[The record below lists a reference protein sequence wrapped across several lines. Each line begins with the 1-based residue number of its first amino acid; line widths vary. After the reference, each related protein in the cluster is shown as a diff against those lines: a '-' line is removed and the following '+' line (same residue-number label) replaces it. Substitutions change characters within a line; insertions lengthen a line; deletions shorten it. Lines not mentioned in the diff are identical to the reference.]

1 MINAR
6 ELTTDQMRVVS
17 WLTTPRDRREPN
29 TIEELAKEIGVR
41 PATILKWRSRKLDAL
56 AAEETRM
63 KLLEH
68 LPEVYDVLAREAAD
82 GSPEHM
88 KLFLTVARGHDVP
101 PTAPTAPDGTIVL
114 MGTEGNAKL
123 SKEDNDV

>member
-1 MINAR
+1 
-6 ELTTDQMRVVS
+6 MRVVS
-17 WLTTPRDRREPN
+17 WLATPEMEREPM
-29 TIEELAKEIGVR
+29 TLEDLATEIGVR

-63 KLLEH
+63 KLFEH
-68 LPEVYDVLAREAAD
+68 LPEVYDVLAKEAAG

-101 PTAPTAPDGTIVL
+101 PTAPTAPDGPTAL
-114 MGTEGNAKL
+114 MWTEGNTMMNIGDSDA
-123 SKEDNDV
+123 

>member
-6 ELTTDQMRVVS
+6 ELTADQMRVVS

-56 AAEETRM
+56 AAEESRM
-63 KLLEH
+63 QLLEH
-68 LPEVYDVLAREAAD
+68 LPEIYQTLVRQAGD
-82 GSPEHM
+82 GSPEHIA
-88 KLFLTVARGHDVP
+88 LFLKITTGTPREEGTLGH
-101 PTAPTAPDGTIVL
+101 GRQL
-114 MGTEGNAKL
+114 L
-123 SKEDNDV
+123 RQ

>member
-6 ELTTDQMRVVS
+6 ELTTDQMKVLR
-17 WLTTPRDRREPN
+17 WLSSPENEREPKTLDN
-29 TIEELAKEIGVR
+29 LAAEIGVR

-63 KLLEH
+63 KLFEH
-68 LPEVYDVLAREAAD
+68 LPSVYEVLAREAAD

-101 PTAPTAPDGTIVL
+101 PTAPTAPDGPTAL
-114 MGTEGNAKL
+114 MWTESNAMMDKG
-123 SKEDNDV
+123 DNDV

>member
-1 MINAR
+1 MITTR
-6 ELTTDQMRVVS
+6 ELTPDQMRVVS

-63 KLLEH
+63 KLFEH
-68 LPEVYDVLAREAAD
+68 LPEVYDVLAKRAAD

-88 KLFLTVARGHDVP
+88 QLFLRVAHGHDLP
-101 PTAPTAPDGTIVL
+101 PTAPTASDGPTAL
-114 MGTEGNAKL
+114 MWTEGNAKMN
-123 SKEDNDV
+123 KGDNDA

>member
-1 MINAR
+1 
-6 ELTTDQMRVVS
+6 MRVVS
-17 WLTTPRDRREPN
+17 WLTTPRDRREPH

-63 KLLEH
+63 KLFEH
-68 LPEVYDVLAREAAD
+68 LPEVYEVVAKGAAD

-101 PTAPTAPDGTIVL
+101 PTAPTAPMDPQL
-114 MGTEGNAKL
+114 
-123 SKEDNDV
+123 

>member
-6 ELTTDQMRVVS
+6 ELTTDQMKVLR
-17 WLTTPRDRREPN
+17 WLSSPENEREPK
-29 TIEELAKEIGVR
+29 TLDDLAAEIGVR

-63 KLLEH
+63 KLFEH
-68 LPEVYDVLAREAAD
+68 LPSVYEVLAREAAD

-88 KLFLTVARGHDVP
+88 KLFLTVARGYDVP
-101 PTAPTAPDGTIVL
+101 PTAPTAPDGPTAL
-114 MGTEGNAKL
+114 MWTEGNAQTNNG
-123 SKEDNDV
+123 DNDV

>member
-17 WLTTPRDRREPN
+17 WLATPEMEREPK
-29 TIEELAKEIGVR
+29 TLEDLATEIGVR

-63 KLLEH
+63 KLFEH
-68 LPEVYDVLAREAAD
+68 LPEVYDVLAKGAAD

-101 PTAPTAPDGTIVL
+101 PTAPTAPDGPTAL
-114 MGTEGNAKL
+114 MWTESNAKVN
-123 SKEDNDV
+123 EGDDDV

>member
-1 MINAR
+1 MKVLR
-6 ELTTDQMRVVS
+6 
-17 WLTTPRDRREPN
+17 WLSSPENEREPK
-29 TIEELAKEIGVR
+29 TLDDLAAEIGVR

-63 KLLEH
+63 KLFEH
-68 LPEVYDVLAREAAD
+68 LPEVYHVLAKGAAD

-101 PTAPTAPDGTIVL
+101 PTAPTAPDGPTAL
-114 MGTEGNAKL
+114 MWTEGNAKMN
-123 SKEDNDV
+123 KGDNDA

>member
-29 TIEELAKEIGVR
+29 TIEDLATEIGVR

-63 KLLEH
+63 KLFEH
-68 LPEVYDVLAREAAD
+68 LPEVYDVLAKGAAD

-88 KLFLTVARGHDVP
+88 KLFLTVARGHDFP
-101 PTAPTAPDGTIVL
+101 PTAPTAPDGPTAL
-114 MGTEGNAKL
+114 LWTEGNAKL
-123 SKEDNDV
+123 SKGDNDA

>member
-1 MINAR
+1 MKVLR
-6 ELTTDQMRVVS
+6 
-17 WLTTPRDRREPN
+17 WLATPEMEREPK
-29 TIEELAKEIGVR
+29 TLEDLATEIGVR

-63 KLLEH
+63 KLFER

-101 PTAPTAPDGTIVL
+101 LTTPTAPDEPTAL
-114 MGTEGNAKL
+114 MWTESNAKIN
-123 SKEDNDV
+123 EGDDDV

>member
-6 ELTTDQMRVVS
+6 ELTTDQMKVLR
-17 WLTTPRDRREPN
+17 WLSRPENEREPK
-29 TIEELAKEIGVR
+29 TLEDLATEIGVR

-63 KLLEH
+63 KLFEH
-68 LPEVYDVLAREAAD
+68 LPEVYDVLAKGAAD

-88 KLFLTVARGHDVP
+88 KLFLTVVRGHGVP
-101 PTAPTAPDGTIVL
+101 SAAPTAPDGPTAL
-114 MGTEGNAKL
+114 MWTEGNVKMN
-123 SKEDNDV
+123 KGDNDV

>member
-17 WLTTPRDRREPN
+17 WLITPRDRREPN

-63 KLLEH
+63 KLFEH
-68 LPEVYDVLAREAAD
+68 LPEVYEALAREAAD

-101 PTAPTAPDGTIVL
+101 LTTPTAPDGPTAL
-114 MGTEGNAKL
+114 MWTEGNAKMN
-123 SKEDNDV
+123 KGDNDA

>member
-17 WLTTPRDRREPN
+17 WLSTPEMEREPKTLDN
-29 TIEELAKEIGVR
+29 LAAEIGVR
-41 PATILKWRSRKLDAL
+41 TATILKWRSRKLDAL

-63 KLLEH
+63 KLFEH
-68 LPEVYDVLAREAAD
+68 LPEVYEVLAKEAAD

-88 KLFLTVARGHDVP
+88 ELFLTVVCGHDVP
-101 PTAPTAPDGTIVL
+101 PTAPTAPDGP
-114 MGTEGNAKL
+114 
-123 SKEDNDV
+123 

>member
-29 TIEELAKEIGVR
+29 TIEELAKEIEVR

-56 AAEETRM
+56 AAEESRM
-63 KLLEH
+63 QLLEH
-68 LPEVYDVLAREAAD
+68 LPEVYKVLAREAAD

-101 PTAPTAPDGTIVL
+101 PTVPTAPDGPTAL
-114 MGTEGNAKL
+114 MWTEGNAKM
-123 SKEDNDV
+123 SKGDIDV

>member
-63 KLLEH
+63 RLFEH
-68 LPEVYDVLAREAAD
+68 LPEVYDVLAKGAAD

-101 PTAPTAPDGTIVL
+101 PTAPTAPDGPTAL
-114 MGTEGNAKL
+114 MGTEGNAKM
-123 SKEDNDV
+123 SKGDNDA

>member
-1 MINAR
+1 MK
-6 ELTTDQMRVVS
+6 VVS

-29 TIEELAKEIGVR
+29 SIEELAKEIGVR
-41 PATILKWRSRKLDAL
+41 PPTILKWRSRKLDAL

-63 KLLEH
+63 KLFEH

-88 KLFLTVARGHDVP
+88 KLFLRVACGHDVP
-101 PTAPTAPDGTIVL
+101 PTAPTAPDGPTAL
-114 MGTEGNAKL
+114 MWTEGNAKMI
-123 SKEDNDV
+123 KGDNDA

>member
-6 ELTTDQMRVVS
+6 ELTTDQMKVLR
-17 WLTTPRDRREPN
+17 WLSSPENEREPK
-29 TIEELAKEIGVR
+29 TLDDLAAEIGVR

-63 KLLEH
+63 KLFEH
-68 LPEVYDVLAREAAD
+68 LPEVYEVLAREAAD

-88 KLFLTVARGHDVP
+88 QLFLRVACGYGVP
-101 PTAPTAPDGTIVL
+101 PTATTAPDGPTAL
-114 MGTEGNAKL
+114 MWTEGDAKMN
-123 SKEDNDV
+123 KGDNDA

>member
-6 ELTTDQMRVVS
+6 ELTADQMRVVS

-41 PATILKWRSRKLDAL
+41 PATILKWRSRKLDTF
-56 AAEETRM
+56 AAKETRM
-63 KLLEH
+63 KLFER
-68 LPEVYDVLAREAAD
+68 LPEVYEVLAREAAD

-88 KLFLTVARGHDVP
+88 ELFLRVACGHDVP
-101 PTAPTAPDGTIVL
+101 LTTPTAPDEPTAL
-114 MGTEGNAKL
+114 MWTENNAQMNKG
-123 SKEDNDV
+123 DNDV

>member
-17 WLTTPRDRREPN
+17 WLTTPRDQREPN
-29 TIEELAKEIGVR
+29 TIEELAKEIRVR

-56 AAEETRM
+56 AAEEIRM
-63 KLLEH
+63 KLFEH
-68 LPEVYDVLAREAAD
+68 LPEVYDVLAKRAAD

-88 KLFLTVARGHDVP
+88 KLFLTVAHGHDVP
-101 PTAPTAPDGTIVL
+101 PTAPTAPDGTTAL
-114 MGTEGNAKL
+114 MWTEGNAKL
-123 SKEDNDV
+123 SKGDNDV

>member
-1 MINAR
+1 MTTAR
-6 ELTTDQMRVVS
+6 ELTADQMRVVS

-29 TIEELAKEIGVR
+29 TIEELAKVIGVR

-63 KLLEH
+63 KLFEH
-68 LPEVYDVLAREAAD
+68 LPSVYEVLAREAAD

-88 KLFLTVARGHDVP
+88 ELFLRVACGYGVP
-101 PTAPTAPDGTIVL
+101 LTTPTAPDGPTAL
-114 MGTEGNAKL
+114 MWTEGNAKMN
-123 SKEDNDV
+123 KGDNDA